1 MSKSYL
7 SIGFA
12 KKITDLHLFHYENS
26 KEFKNIVDSMKLYS
40 AIKSNPEDIFLHTS
54 LFKKYKLKSKISN
67 KENILFYSS
76 GTSGIQSKIYTDRL
90 TRIDQQRS
98 LYNLICSE
106 LGFNTKNKPSFYVID
121 KPSVI
126 EKQKIDAK
134 YAAIKGFSSAAK
146 GMNFLLDEQ
155 NNINYDIL
163 NKLRDEKNSLVFG
176 FTANTYIYFL
186 RILFERKIILNN
198 KNITLIHGGG
208 WKKLINQG
216 VSNEKL
222 KEVAI
227 NVFPNVNCKNYYG
240 MIEQTGSIYFECDY
254 GFLHSND
261 YASVLTRNNN
271 LEKTPF
277 GKEGII
283 QSISS
288 LPKSYPGH
296 SLLTEDKGIIYGCNT
311 CKCGKGGVYFHLK
324 GRLSKA
330 VVRGCSDVY

>member
-7 SIGFA
+7 SIEFA
-12 KKITDLHLFHYENS
+12 KKISDLHLFHYKFSE
-26 KEFKNIVDSMKLYS
+26 EFRKIVDSMKLYNS
-40 AIKSNPEDIFLHTS
+40 MKSNPEDIFLHTS

-67 KENILFYSS
+67 RENILFYSS

-90 TRIDQQRS
+90 TRIEQQRT
-98 LYNLICSE
+98 LYNLISSE

-121 KPSVI
+121 KPSVVQ
-126 EKQKIDAK
+126 KQKIDAR
-134 YAAIKGFSSAAK
+134 YAAIKGFSSVGK
-146 GMNFLLDEQ
+146 GLNFLLDEK
-155 NNINYDIL
+155 NNINFDIL
-163 NKLRDEKNSLVFG
+163 NQLRSEKNSLVFG

-186 RILFERKIILNN
+186 KTLFEKKIILDN

-208 WKKLINQG
+208 WKKLISQG

-222 KEVAI
+222 KEVARY
-227 NVFPNVNCKNYYG
+227 VFPNVNCKNYYG
-240 MIEQTGSIYFECDY
+240 MIEQTGSIYFECDF
-254 GFLHSND
+254 GFLHSNN

-277 GKEGII
+277 GEEGII

-296 SLLTEDKGIIYGCNT
+296 SLLTEDIGIIYGSNN
-311 CKCGKGGVYFHLK
+311 CKCGREGVYFHLK

-330 VVRGCSDVY
+330 VIRGCSDVY